1 MPTSCFQAPFGV
13 LFLCLGGERVSK
25 LSTRVIAAIS
35 TAALSI
41 ASAML
46 MDLEGV
52 RYKPYYDVAGVLTVC
67 WGHTGDDII
76 KDKTY
81 TEAECKVL
89 LDKDL
94 KYIAGLIDPHIQV
107 TVSVTQR
114 AALYS
119 FAYNTGAGAFIRST
133 LLKKLNLGDLNGACD
148 EMSRWIFAGGKPWK
162 GLMNRREIEQAV
174 CGYARTV

>member
-1 MPTSCFQAPFGV
+1 M
-13 LFLCLGGERVSK
+13 SK
-25 LSTRVIAAIS
+25 LSTKVMTAIT

-46 MDLEGV
+46 IDLEGV
-52 RYKPYYDVAGVLTVC
+52 RYKPYYDVAGILTVC
-67 WGHTGDDII
+67 YGHTGPDII
-76 KDKTY
+76 KDKIY
-81 TEAECKVL
+81 TQAECKAL

-94 KYIAGLIDPHIQV
+94 KFIASLIDPHIKV
-107 TVSVTQR
+107 TISVTQR

-133 LLKKLNLGDLNGACD
+133 LLKKLNLGDLDGAHD
-148 EMSRWIFAGGKPWK
+148 EMARWIFAGGKPWK

-174 CGYARTV
+174 FGYARTV

>member
-1 MPTSCFQAPFGV
+1 M
-13 LFLCLGGERVSK
+13 SK
-25 LSTRVIAAIS
+25 LSVRVVAAIS

-67 WGHTGDDII
+67 YGHTGNDII

-81 TEAECKVL
+81 SEAECQAL

-94 KYIAGLIDPHIQV
+94 KYIAGLIDPHIQI

-133 LLKKLNLGDLNGACD
+133 LLKKLNLGDLSGACD
-148 EMSRWIFAGGKPWK
+148 EMSRWVFAGGQPWK